1 MIARIGRY
9 ILVAASIGCG
19 TSRPT
24 RPTRNEIEPVYDPA
38 AGGEGRVDVVQPAAL
53 SQCRTA
59 RRSDQLLVAFRGP
72 AKRDASELSASEAPR
87 ILSLLEAQLCELA
100 REQDPEGSLR
110 TALGAG
116 LQLEI
121 TALYFTRKD
130 ASRADAHV
138 QLLSTRR
145 ADPGSTS
152 SDAAD
157 ALVEPPRWVLKLVRA
172 EESGWRIVS
181 AAAK

>member
-1 MIARIGRY
+1 
-9 ILVAASIGCG
+9 VAASIACG
-19 TSRPT
+19 TPRPT
-24 RPTRNEIEPVYDPA
+24 QPARSEIEPVYDPA
-38 AGGEGRVDVVQPAAL
+38 AGGEGRVDVVQPAAV
-53 SQCRTA
+53 SQCRTP
-59 RRSDQLLVAFRGP
+59 RRSAQWLVAFRRP
-72 AKRDASELSASEAPR
+72 PKRDASELSASEAPR

-145 ADPGSTS
+145 AEPDGSTGS
-152 SDAAD
+152 EAAD
-157 ALVEPPRWVLKLVRA
+157 ALVEPPRWVLKLARA

-181 AAAK
+181 AAPK